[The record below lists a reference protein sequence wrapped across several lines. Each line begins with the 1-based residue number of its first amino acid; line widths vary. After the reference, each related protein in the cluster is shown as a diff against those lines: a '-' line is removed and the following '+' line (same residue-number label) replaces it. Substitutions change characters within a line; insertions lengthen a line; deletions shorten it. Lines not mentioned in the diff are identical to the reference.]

1 MKKWIFVLLM
11 LLVTI
16 FLAACNNE
24 PTAQE
29 RFKEY
34 VGLWN
39 EQKFSD
45 MYDFLTAD
53 AKERITK
60 EEFVGRYEKVYD
72 DLKISD
78 LNVTANLP
86 EEEVEGEEAQFS
98 FAAEMN
104 SLAGQISFEHT
115 APLRKEER
123 NDAENWY
130 VDWDTTFIFPELGAG
145 DKIRLSSTP
154 AARGEIVDRS
164 GNAIA
169 MNGTAYEIGIVPGQ
183 MEGKA
188 QEIIAQVSE
197 LLGVSP
203 ERIREAL
210 NAEWV
215 QPDYFVPIKKIPTEE
230 TELLA
235 KVTSI
240 PSVVKKDVPARVY
253 PYKEAAA
260 HLVGYVGPIT
270 AEELEELAGKG
281 YSSTDVVGKRGMEQ
295 VLEERL
301 KGENGARIYI
311 EKADGS
317 EVVLAEKEAVN
328 GENVTLTIDMTLQ
341 TKMYHELNGEPGA
354 GVALHPLTGETLALV
369 SSPSFNPNT
378 ATLGATGEFWQELEE
393 NPLKPLLTRFKQGYA
408 PGSVMKPITA
418 AIGLKQGAITT
429 DWTIDVNG
437 LQWQKDSSWGDY
449 KVTRV
454 TATNGPVNLDRA
466 LIVSDNIYFAQ
477 AALQIGA
484 QGFTEGLKSFGFG
497 QEIDYPFPLDP
508 GNIGDL
514 ENEIRLADSGY
525 GQGQIEMSVVHLAAA
540 YTPFL
545 NNGTMLKPT
554 LLAEQETSQPWS
566 ENLVDAEI
574 VNQINASLRKVIE
587 DPNGTAKTARIESY
601 ALAGKTGTA
610 EIKEQQGVQ
619 GTENGWFVAYNLDNP
634 ELLIAMM
641 VEGVQDKG
649 GSQAAV
655 SRVRNVFVSER

>member
-1 MKKWIFVLLM
+1 MKKLICVLFM
-11 LLVTI
+11 LLVTF
-16 FLAACNNE
+16 FLSACNNE
-24 PTAQE
+24 PTAQG

-34 VGLWN
+34 IKLWN
-39 EQKFSD
+39 EQKFAE

-53 AKERITK
+53 AKQRITK
-60 EEFVGRYEKVYD
+60 EEFVGRYEKVYG
-72 DLKISD
+72 DLEISD
-78 LNVTANLP
+78 LKVTTNP
-86 EEEVEGEEAQFS
+86 PKEEVEGEEADFS
-98 FAAEMN
+98 FSAEMN
-104 SLAGQISFEHT
+104 SLAGPISFQHS
-115 APLRKEER
+115 APLKKEER

-130 VDWDTTFIFPELGAG
+130 VHWDTTFIFPELGAE
-145 DKIRLSSTP
+145 DKIRLTSTP
-154 AARGEIVDRS
+154 SLRGEIVDRF
-164 GNAIA
+164 GNGIA

-183 MEGKA
+183 MEGKE
-188 QEIIAQVSE
+188 QEIISQISE

-203 ERIREAL
+203 ERIQEAL
-210 NAEWV
+210 NADWV
-215 QPDYFVPIKKIPTEE
+215 QPDYFVPIKKISTEE

-235 KVTSI
+235 AVTSI

-270 AEELEELAGKG
+270 AEELEELSGKG
-281 YSSTDVVGKRGMEQ
+281 YTSSDVVGKRGMEQ

-301 KGENGARIYI
+301 KGENGAKIYI

-328 GENVTLTIDMTLQ
+328 GENVALTIDMNLQ
-341 TKMYHELNGEPGA
+341 TKIYNELNGEPGT
-354 GVALHPLTGETLALV
+354 GIALHPLTGETLALV

-378 ATLGATGEFWQELEE
+378 ATLGATGQFWQELEE
-393 NPLKPLLTRFKQGYA
+393 NPLKPLTTRFKQRYA

-418 AIGLKQGAITT
+418 AIGLNQGAITP

-454 TATNGPVNLDRA
+454 KDTNGPVNLDRA

-484 QGFTEGLKSFGFG
+484 QGFTEGLTSFGFG
-497 QEIDYPFPLDP
+497 EEIDYPFPLDP

-525 GQGQIEMSVVHLAAA
+525 GQGQIEMNIVHLAAA

-545 NNGTMLKPT
+545 NKGTMLRPT
-554 LLAEQETSQPWS
+554 LLAEQETSQPWK
-566 ENLVDAEI
+566 ENLVNAEI
-574 VNQINASLRKVIE
+574 VNQINTSLRKVIE
-587 DPNGTAKTARIESY
+587 DRNGTAKTARIDGY
-601 ALAGKTGTA
+601 PLAGKTGTA

-619 GTENGWFVAYNLDNP
+619 GKENGWFIAYNLDNP

-649 GSQAAV
+649 GSEAAV
-655 SRVRNVFVSER
+655 SRVRNVIASQR